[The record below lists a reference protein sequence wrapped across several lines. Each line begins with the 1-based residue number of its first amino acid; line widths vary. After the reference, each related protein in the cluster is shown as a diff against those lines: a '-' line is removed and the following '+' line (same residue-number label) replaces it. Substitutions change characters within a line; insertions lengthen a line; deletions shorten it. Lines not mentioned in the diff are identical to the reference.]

1 MGNHY
6 DWTSR
11 IEYEGESTGW
21 LSDETGQDGNLYLTA
36 LGTNTTNDVRKATV
50 FIESGEATLHQIKIT
65 QLDEISS
72 YFNQLNPDDPSKLKT
87 SSDYNHPLAAWAMK
101 LSYAAYN
108 YPSGLLLPPIPGLF
122 MGDMSDTATDILH
135 EYGFVDDNP
144 EDDIEENIWE
154 ENYVPLVG
162 VAAHTIGHREI
173 TIIDNSTAGGNKNDG
188 SDTTTDTTT
197 SNYFDAGISTVE
209 NGMGDSYYSISG
221 SSGENTL
228 LTTVNNNNTRH
239 LVVVVVRGSVS
250 FADWIYDFGN
260 QLNAE
265 YLNFQA
271 GMKEV
276 VKSLYGCTELCD
288 GCNGA
293 GCENASAGY
302 LENIDNPIILITGHS
317 LGAAVA
323 NLTANYLTQ
332 ELGEDNVY
340 AYTFATPN
348 TVNEANGEEAIEHDN
363 IFNILNNNDA
373 VPHFPWDLVVN
384 EWARHG

>member
-1 MGNHY
+1 MIPLPTFY
-6 DWTSR
+6 
-11 IEYEGESTGW
+11 
-21 LSDETGQDGNLYLTA
+21 
-36 LGTNTTNDVRKATV
+36 TNTDLLMIILKMILRK
-50 FIESGEATLHQIKIT
+50 
-65 QLDEISS
+65 
-72 YFNQLNPDDPSKLKT
+72 
-87 SSDYNHPLAAWAMK
+87 
-101 LSYAAYN
+101 
-108 YPSGLLLPPIPGLF
+108 
-122 MGDMSDTATDILH
+122 
-135 EYGFVDDNP
+135 
-144 EDDIEENIWE
+144 NIWE

-239 LVVVVVRGSVS
+239 LVAVVVRGSVS

-288 GCNGA
+288 GCNGLV
-293 GCENASAGY
+293 GCRRN
-302 LENIDNPIILITGHS
+302 H
-317 LGAAVA
+317 
-323 NLTANYLTQ
+323 
-332 ELGEDNVY
+332 
-340 AYTFATPN
+340 
-348 TVNEANGEEAIEHDN
+348 
-363 IFNILNNNDA
+363 
-373 VPHFPWDLVVN
+373 
-384 EWARHG
+384 